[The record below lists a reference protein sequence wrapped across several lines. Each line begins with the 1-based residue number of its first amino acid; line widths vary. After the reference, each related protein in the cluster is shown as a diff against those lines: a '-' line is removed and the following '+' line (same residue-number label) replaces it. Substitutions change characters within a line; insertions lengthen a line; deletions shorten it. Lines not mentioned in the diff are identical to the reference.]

1 MRNVHIDYTGKNL
14 DYQHASA
21 LAREAAVAQQMQEPT
36 IISWHQQH
44 GALPYY
50 DGANPDTWWEKY
62 GEGNGGRLE
71 ISVGDEFAF
80 VMMDTRAFERV
91 GEVPLRNLTDAGGNQ
106 FMCWTPL
113 LGNSATPTTQACNP
127 LDDWTA
133 DQY

>member
-1 MRNVHIDYTGKNL
+1 V
-14 DYQHASA
+14 
-21 LAREAAVAQQMQEPT
+21 
-36 IISWHQQH
+36 
-44 GALPYY
+44 PYY
-50 DGANPDTWWEKY
+50 DGADPDTWWEKY

-71 ISVGDEFAF
+71 VSVGDEFCF

-91 GEVPLRNLTDAGGNQ
+91 GQLPLRNLADADGNQ

-113 LGNSATPTTQACNP
+113 LGNSTTPNMQACNP